1 MRAPDPT
8 GRSPATPEIRVS
20 DRSRFGLLRADRS
33 GAVPAA
39 DRGNDQPAGA
49 RRPRGLAGDR
59 APGPADVSDTRT
71 PAARLSNWIKKH
83 APTPH
88 KGRASASAKKCTPIA
103 RPPTIADMSVRSL
116 SRPKR
121 ELRPVVRD
129 SPAGPVVKW
138 VGGKT
143 KLLPELLAR
152 MPARFGR
159 YFEPFAGGAA
169 LFFRVAPER
178 AVLADSNSDLIG
190 LYTCLASDVAG
201 VIRRLEHHRAAHSEA
216 HYYAT
221 RTRWN
226 DREASWSSADRAAT
240 FIYLNKTCFNGLWR
254 VNRAGAFNVPIGRY
268 TDPPICVPQALRA
281 ASALIARAVLRCAD
295 YRAAISDARR
305 GDFVYFDPPYDPV
318 APTANFT
325 SYTTDAFG
333 ADDQRALADVA
344 RGLVGHGCQVML
356 SNSDTP
362 FIRSLYKGFQID
374 RVKCSRAINSN
385 AARRGEVDE
394 VIITAGY

>member
-1 MRAPDPT
+1 MAVR
-8 GRSPATPEIRVS
+8 
-20 DRSRFGLLRADRS
+20 LLPR
-33 GAVPAA
+33 
-39 DRGNDQPAGA
+39 A
-49 RRPRGLAGDR
+49 RRDPR
-59 APGPADVSDTRT
+59 PAF
-71 PAARLSNWIKKH
+71 
-83 APTPH
+83 
-88 KGRASASAKKCTPIA
+88 
-103 RPPTIADMSVRSL
+103 
-116 SRPKR
+116 
-121 ELRPVVRD
+121 RD
-129 SPAGPVVKW
+129 SVAAPVVKW

-143 KLLPELLAR
+143 KLLPELLSR
-152 MPARFGR
+152 MPAHFAR
-159 YFEPFAGGAA
+159 YYEPFAGGAA

-201 VIRRLEHHRAAHSEA
+201 VIRRLEHHRAEHDEA

-226 DREASWSSADRAAT
+226 DREASWVSADRAAT

-281 ASALIARAVLRCAD
+281 ASALLGRAVLRCAD

-344 RGLVGHGCQVML
+344 RGLVGRGCQVML

-362 FIRSLYKGFQID
+362 FIRSLYKGFRID
-374 RVKCSRAINSN
+374 RVKCARAINSN

-394 VIITAGY
+394 VIITAGYRD